1 MAKAKIWKSADEFT
15 PLGLPDDLYVT
26 IPRGSFDDIDS
37 VLNIPSILLAPVAEG
52 QVLAELQ
59 LSLHGDEVMNQ
70 PLRALH
76 ENPSGSLWQR
86 ARDGVMLWF
95 E

>member
-1 MAKAKIWKSADEFT
+1 ANEFT

-26 IPRGSFDDIDS
+26 VPRGSYDEVES
-37 VLNIPSILLAPVAEG
+37 MLNIPAVVVAPVAEG
-52 QVLAELQ
+52 QPVAELEV
-59 LSLHGDEVMNQ
+59 SLNGTNLINE
-70 PLRALH
+70 PLRALE